1 MFQLGARVRPGRG
14 ADIGVLAENCRKLLL
29 QLKVAQLPAV
39 PGDKWVALK
48 DSTSSNR
55 LSIVAFLP
63 GVVTPGAP
71 MAGLMLDEWTEV
83 LPSRQQITGVA
94 FQYTD
99 PIARPPQ
106 CIPLVVKADDFPEWT
121 MEAVE
126 GSVLEALDLAKI
138 RAVDPD
144 SLGALGH
151 YLPALYF
158 AYNTGA
164 PRIET
169 VSVDFNTALKS

>member
-1 MFQLGARVRPGRG
+1 M
-14 ADIGVLAENCRKLLL
+14 I
-29 QLKVAQLPAV
+29 
-39 PGDKWVALK
+39 
-48 DSTSSNR
+48 
-55 LSIVAFLP
+55 
-63 GVVTPGAP
+63 
-71 MAGLMLDEWTEV
+71 DEWTEV

-99 PIARPPQ
+99 PVARPPQ
-106 CIPLVVKADDFPEWT
+106 SILLGVKPDDFPEWT
-121 MEAVE
+121 LEAVE

-158 AYNTGA
+158 AFNAGGPA
-164 PRIET
+164 VET
-169 VSVDFNTALKS
+169 VSTDFNKVLKATPGSDA

>member
-1 MFQLGARVRPGRG
+1 LDTAVL
-14 ADIGVLAENCRKLLL
+14 LAESLSGQLLL
-29 QLKVAQLPAV
+29 QFKVAQLPAS
-39 PGDKWVALK
+39 PTDKWVAVK
-48 DSTSSNR
+48 DSASLSR

-71 MAGLMLDEWTEV
+71 IAGLMMDQWTEV
-83 LPSRQQITGVA
+83 LPSREQITGVA
-94 FQYTD
+94 FQYAD

-106 CIPLVVKADDFPEWT
+106 SILLAVKADDFPEWT

-169 VSVDFNTALKS
+169 VAVDFNTALESLLGSNA